1 MCYLMIG
8 SECEKG
14 VTQPVFGLLQ
24 DVLHRE
30 NSPESDIIFV
40 CQPKRTVLFCT
51 HFAAYQ
57 IECIPNAYQCFFVSS
72 LKCHYLFNSVPID
85 HHNYVKSKYDL
96 TGYF

>member
-57 IECIPNAYQCFFVSS
+57 IECIPNAYQCF
-72 LKCHYLFNSVPID
+72 LYLHSNVIIC
-85 HHNYVKSKYDL
+85 L
-96 TGYF
+96 TLCPLITTTM